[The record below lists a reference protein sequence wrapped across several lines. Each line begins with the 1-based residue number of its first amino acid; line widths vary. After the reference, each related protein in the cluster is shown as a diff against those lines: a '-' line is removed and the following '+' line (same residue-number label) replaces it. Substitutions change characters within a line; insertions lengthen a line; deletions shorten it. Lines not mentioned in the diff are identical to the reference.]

1 MLAHV
6 EYNPSLIDELRRR
19 TIRHVMDINTVRK
32 SWPTWKKLI
41 KKHLG
46 KSPNADTL
54 LDLGDHLSEIFT
66 STTKSGRSQQTVS
79 GAGAAW
85 EGLVCWYCNLCL
97 MGSRTVVI
105 KYKKSLVP
113 DPIQKAITVSYAAV
127 QTTSEADLIAIT
139 FPDIAAYKDE
149 LFDRYMSDKGI
160 MARIDKLAQQT
171 FKDHEVCI
179 IQCKTNWNDSA
190 QIPMLW
196 NMVYNVKNFNDTS
209 IRIGA
214 SGFSIS
220 DLKKFSYAF
229 VTVPTNDHQTYRAE
243 NVNVQR
249 VGILTGGNYWG
260 HQSRSGVAKSIKEI
274 FNTNFSGGCN
284 RGLREDLNNAL
295 VSMATKYKYF
305 NLT

>member
-1 MLAHV
+1 MAHV

-19 TIRHVMDINTVRK
+19 VIKHVMNVNSVKK
-32 SWPTWKKLI
+32 SWPTWKKQI

-46 KSPNADTL
+46 DDPDADTL
-54 LDLGDHLSEIFT
+54 LNIGDHLSEIFV
-66 STTKSGRSQQTVS
+66 STTRPGRSQTTVS
-79 GAGAAW
+79 GAGTAW

-113 DPIQKAITVSYAAV
+113 DPIQKAITVSHGAV

-139 FPDIAAYKDE
+139 FPDRAAYKDE
-149 LFDRYMSDKGI
+149 LFNRYMPEKEM
-160 MARIDKLAQQT
+160 MARINKLVQDT
-171 FKDHEVCI
+171 FKEHEISI

-196 NMVYNVKNFNDTS
+196 NMIYNVKNFNDTN

-214 SGFSIS
+214 GGFSIS
-220 DLKKFSYAF
+220 HLKKFSYTF
-229 VTVPTNDHQTYRAE
+229 VTVPTNDPQEYRADKI
-243 NVNVQR
+243 NVQR

-260 HQSRSGVAKSIKEI
+260 HPTKSGVARSVKEI
-274 FNTNFSGGCN
+274 FNTNFSSGCN
-284 RGLREDLNNAL
+284 RGLREDINNSLA
-295 VSMATKYKYF
+295 VMGTKYGYF
-305 NLT
+305 DLL